1 MASIY
6 EGQAGQT
13 GSQYASAF
21 NNKPATAPRQSPD
34 FTAPI
39 EQAWEEVRTLQA
51 RLDALADRLC
61 GTLPEADAGGDL
73 RSVPSGVFDIVS
85 ERGRSIIGSVA
96 NCREALDRIERA
108 LP

>member
-1 MASIY
+1 MALTY
-6 EGQAGQT
+6 EDKMTTA
-13 GSQYASAF
+13 GSQYAAL
-21 NNKPATAPRQSPD
+21 NNKALAPRQAPD

-51 RLDALADRLC
+51 RLDSLADRLC
-61 GTLPEADAGGDL
+61 
-73 RSVPSGVFDIVS
+73 
-85 ERGRSIIGSVA
+85 GSVA